1 MRKLTNVFCLI
12 LVLSLPIMANW
23 QGDLDQLIKSDNPAE
38 TDELIASIVS
48 ADPGWWEVKA
58 HLENIEF
65 EPAEK
70 GDFFLRE
77 IECADGEMR
86 PYVLYVPESY
96 DPEKPTPLFVILHGG
111 VSRSEIFSPQL
122 DYAREHE
129 FGVVA
134 RENGWLALW
143 PFGQMGATW
152 WDEVGMANI
161 ERQVRTVKR
170 DYNID
175 DNRVYLG
182 GFSDG
187 ASAAFSH
194 AMLKA
199 SGYAAFIALNGHMG
213 VAGMA
218 GDYHL
223 YPINLRNRPIY
234 AVTTNEDEL
243 YPTRV
248 MKPTI
253 ELALSAGADI
263 LYHEF
268 EGTHSL
274 ADYAEEVL
282 PIIDRFL
289 STHVRNPYPTEL
301 VWETADTNYGRFMW
315 LDIKEIFMGENP
327 DWHKVYNVEMTD
339 ERIVIGFMPLW
350 EYEGEG
356 VAVDRVADEETFAA
370 SAGLESGDVI
380 TRANQ
385 MDIIDMEDLDKF
397 KTSVSRGDSV
407 RLIVKREGEEV
418 ELVGQLPEVD
428 HFSLFDYKRES
439 GLVRARAVANRVEI
453 ETSRVLRLGIRV
465 NPELFNPDH
474 KLTVVVGG
482 QTRYDQLVEPDL
494 DFMLRS
500 FLENRDR
507 SQIYIAEIE
516 IRVLD

>member
-1 MRKLTNVFCLI
+1 MRKLITALCLI
-12 LVLSLPIMANW
+12 LGLSLTLMADW
-23 QGDLDQLIKSDNPAE
+23 QSDLDQVIKSDNPAE
-38 TDELIASIVS
+38 TDELIASVVS
-48 ADPGWWEVKA
+48 ADPDWWEVKA
-58 HLENIEF
+58 YLENIEF

-77 IECADGEMR
+77 IECADGKMR
-86 PYVLYVPESY
+86 PYVLYVPETY
-96 DPEKPTPLFVILHGG
+96 DPKEPTPLFVILHGG
-111 VSRSEIFSPQL
+111 VSRSEIFSTQL
-122 DYAREHE
+122 DYARDHE
-129 FGVVA
+129 FGIIA
-134 RENGWLALW
+134 RDNGWLALW

-161 ERQVRTVKR
+161 ENQIHTVKR
-170 DYNID
+170 EYNVD

-187 ASAAFSH
+187 ASASFSH

-199 SGYAAFIALNGHMG
+199 SDYAAFIALNGHMG

-234 AVTTNEDEL
+234 AVTTDEDEL
-243 YPTRV
+243 YPTRT

-268 EGTHSL
+268 EGTHNID
-274 ADYAEEVL
+274 DYEKEVL

-289 STHVRNPYPTEL
+289 STHVRDPYPTEL
-301 VWETADTNYGRFMW
+301 IWETADTNYGQLMW
-315 LDIKEIFMGENP
+315 LDIKETFMGENP
-327 DWHKVYNVEMTD
+327 DWHEVYNIEMTD

-356 VAVDRVADEETFAA
+356 VAVDQVVDEETFAA
-370 SAGLESGDVI
+370 SAGLESGDI
-380 TRANQ
+380 IIQANQ
-385 MDIIDMEDLDKF
+385 ADIVKMEDLDNF
-397 KTSVSRGDSV
+397 KRTVNRGDSV
-407 RLIVKREGEEV
+407 NLIVLRNGEEV
-418 ELVGQLPEVD
+418 ELSGQLPEID
-428 HFSLFDYKRES
+428 HFPLFDYKRES
-439 GLVRARAVANRVEI
+439 GLTRAKAVANRIEI

-474 KLTVVVGG
+474 KITIVVDG
-482 QTRYDQLVEPDL
+482 QTRYDQVVEPDL
-494 DFMLRS
+494 DFMLRN

-507 SQIYIAEIE
+507 SQIYIADVEIIVVE
-516 IRVLD
+516 